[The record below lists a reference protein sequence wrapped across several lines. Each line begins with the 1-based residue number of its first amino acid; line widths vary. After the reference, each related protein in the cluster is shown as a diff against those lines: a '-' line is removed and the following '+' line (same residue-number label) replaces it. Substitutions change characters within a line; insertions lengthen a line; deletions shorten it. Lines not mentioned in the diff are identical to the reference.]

1 MPRGK
6 SEIQFA
12 EEPEEEAR
20 PEPTQRVTV
29 LSPFQ
34 VVHDATAYW
43 PNAVAEVPESIP
55 LIGSLTAGWRNPPKQ
70 TRRARG
76 LRHSTGGGIRRS
88 RGFSVPAECCGIDRG
103 AWCS

>member
-43 PNAVAEVPESIP
+43 PNAVAEVPESISAHWI
-55 LIGSLTAGWRNPPKQ
+55 LNGWVEES
-70 TRRARG
+70 A
-76 LRHSTGGGIRRS
+76 
-88 RGFSVPAECCGIDRG
+88 
-103 AWCS
+103 